1 MTRPPGPPRPA
12 GPRAPG
18 AVKASTPATG
28 QAPTPTPPQAAPAQV
43 DKRMKLVEATM
54 RRHGFR
60 GNALIETLHTAQEA
74 YGYLD
79 DGMLRHVARSLK
91 LPLSKVYGVATFYNL
106 FTLKP
111 PGEHACV
118 VCLGTACYIKGA
130 GDLMKAAD
138 DTLGL
143 KAGGTTPNRKL
154 SLLTARCFGSC
165 ALAPVAVIDG
175 EVAGKIGKDALIA
188 RLRKLAEEPA

>member
-1 MTRPPGPPRPA
+1 MTAPAGPPRPA
-12 GPRAPG
+12 PAPPAGPPKPSAAP
-18 AVKASTPATG
+18 PA
-28 QAPTPTPPQAAPAQV
+28 APSATPPAAV
-43 DKRMKLVEATM
+43 DKRTKLVEATM

-74 YGYLD
+74 YGFLD
-79 DGMLRHVARSLK
+79 DDLLRLVAKTLK

-111 PGEHACV
+111 AGKHACV

-130 GDLMKAAD
+130 GRLM
-138 DTLGL
+138 DTLNRELGL
-143 KAGGTTPNRKL
+143 KAGGTTPNGNL

-165 ALAPVAVIDG
+165 AMAPAAVVDG
-175 EVAGKIGKDALIA
+175 EITGKIIPDAIVA
-188 RLRKLAEEPA
+188 RLKKLAEDAS

>member
-1 MTRPPGPPRPA
+1 MTAPAGPPRPA
-12 GPRAPG
+12 PAPPAGPPKPG
-18 AVKASTPATG
+18 AATPGAPPAT
-28 QAPTPTPPQAAPAQV
+28 PSPAV
-43 DKRMKLVEATM
+43 DKRTKLVEATM

-74 YGYLD
+74 YGFLD
-79 DGMLRHVARSLK
+79 DDLLRLVAKTLK

-111 PGEHACV
+111 AGKHSCV

-130 GDLMKAAD
+130 GRLME
-138 DTLGL
+138 TLDREVGL
-143 KAGGTTPNRKL
+143 KAGGTTPNGNL

-165 ALAPVAVIDG
+165 AMAPAAVIDG
-175 EVAGKIGKDALIA
+175 EMTGKIAPDAMVA
-188 RLRKLAEEPA
+188 RLRKLAEDAS

>member
-1 MTRPPGPPRPA
+1 MTAPAGPPRPA
-12 GPRAPG
+12 PAPPAGPPKPG
-18 AVKASTPATG
+18 AATPA
-28 QAPTPTPPQAAPAQV
+28 APSATPSPAV
-43 DKRMKLVEATM
+43 DKRTKLVEATM

-74 YGYLD
+74 YGFLD
-79 DGMLRHVARSLK
+79 DDLLRLVAKTLK

-111 PGEHACV
+111 AGKHSCV

-130 GDLMKAAD
+130 GRLME
-138 DTLGL
+138 TLDREVGL
-143 KAGGTTPNRKL
+143 KAGGTTPNGNL

-165 ALAPVAVIDG
+165 AMAPAAVIDG
-175 EVAGKIGKDALIA
+175 EMTGKIAPDAMVA
-188 RLRKLAEEPA
+188 RLRKLAEDAS

>member
-1 MTRPPGPPRPA
+1 MTAPAGPPRPA
-12 GPRAPG
+12 PAPPAGPPKPG
-18 AVKASTPATG
+18 AASS
-28 QAPTPTPPQAAPAQV
+28 AAPSATPSPAV
-43 DKRMKLVEATM
+43 DKRTKLVEATM

-74 YGYLD
+74 YGFLD
-79 DGMLRHVARSLK
+79 DDLLRLVAKTLK

-111 PGEHACV
+111 AGKHSCV

-130 GDLMKAAD
+130 GRLME
-138 DTLGL
+138 TLDREVGL
-143 KAGGTTPNRKL
+143 KAGGTTPNGNL

-165 ALAPVAVIDG
+165 AMAPAAVIDG
-175 EVAGKIGKDALIA
+175 EMTGKIAPDAMVA
-188 RLRKLAEEPA
+188 RLRKLAEDAS

>member
-1 MTRPPGPPRPA
+1 MTAPAGPPRPA
-12 GPRAPG
+12 PAPPAGPPKPSAASPTAPS
-18 AVKASTPATG
+18 ATPAT
-28 QAPTPTPPQAAPAQV
+28 AA
-43 DKRMKLVEATM
+43 DKRTKLVEATM

-74 YGYLD
+74 YGFLD
-79 DGMLRHVARSLK
+79 DDLLRLVAKTLK

-111 PGEHACV
+111 AGKHSCV

-130 GDLMKAAD
+130 GRLME
-138 DTLGL
+138 TLDREVGL
-143 KAGGTTPNRKL
+143 KAGGTTPNGSL

-165 ALAPVAVIDG
+165 ALAPAAVIDG
-175 EVAGKIGKDALIA
+175 EMTGKITPDVMVG
-188 RLRKLAEEPA
+188 RLRKLAEDAT

>member
-1 MTRPPGPPRPA
+1 
-12 GPRAPG
+12 
-18 AVKASTPATG
+18 
-28 QAPTPTPPQAAPAQV
+28 
-43 DKRMKLVEATM
+43 M

-79 DGMLRHVARSLK
+79 DGMLRYVARSLK

-138 DTLGL
+138 DALGL
-143 KAGGTTPNRKL
+143 KAGGTTSNRKL

-165 ALAPVAVIDG
+165 ALAPVAVVDG

>member
-1 MTRPPGPPRPA
+1 MTAPAGPPRPA
-12 GPRAPG
+12 PAPPAGPPKPG
-18 AVKASTPATG
+18 AATPA
-28 QAPTPTPPQAAPAQV
+28 AAPAAV
-43 DKRMKLVEATM
+43 DKRTKLVEATM

-74 YGYLD
+74 YGFLD
-79 DGMLRHVARSLK
+79 DDLLRLVAKTLK

-111 PGEHACV
+111 AGKHACV

-130 GDLMKAAD
+130 GRLM
-138 DTLGL
+138 DTLHRELGL
-143 KAGGTTPNRKL
+143 SAGATTPNGNL

-165 ALAPVAVIDG
+165 AMAPAAVIDG
-175 EVAGKIGKDALIA
+175 EMTGKIAPDAMVT
-188 RLRKLAEEPA
+188 RLRKLAEDAS

>member
-1 MTRPPGPPRPA
+1 MTAPAGPPRPA
-12 GPRAPG
+12 PAPPAGPPRPSAAP
-18 AVKASTPATG
+18 PA
-28 QAPTPTPPQAAPAQV
+28 APSATPPAAV
-43 DKRMKLVEATM
+43 DKRTKLVEATM

-74 YGYLD
+74 YGFLD
-79 DGMLRHVARSLK
+79 DDLLRLVAKTLK

-111 PGEHACV
+111 AGKHACV

-130 GDLMKAAD
+130 GRLM
-138 DTLGL
+138 DTLNRELGL
-143 KAGGTTPNRKL
+143 KAGGTTPNGNL

-165 ALAPVAVIDG
+165 AMAPAAVVDG
-175 EVAGKIGKDALIA
+175 EITGKIIPDAIVA
-188 RLRKLAEEPA
+188 RLKKLAEDAS

>member
-1 MTRPPGPPRPA
+1 MTAPAGPPRPA
-12 GPRAPG
+12 PAPPAGPPKPG
-18 AVKASTPATG
+18 AATPGAPSAT
-28 QAPTPTPPQAAPAQV
+28 PSPAV
-43 DKRMKLVEATM
+43 DKRTKLVEATM

-74 YGYLD
+74 YGFLD
-79 DGMLRHVARSLK
+79 DDLLRLVAKTLK

-111 PGEHACV
+111 AGKHSCV

-130 GDLMKAAD
+130 GRLME
-138 DTLGL
+138 TLDREVGL
-143 KAGGTTPNRKL
+143 KAGGTTPNGNL

-165 ALAPVAVIDG
+165 AMAPAAVIDG
-175 EVAGKIGKDALIA
+175 EMTGKIAPDAMVA
-188 RLRKLAEEPA
+188 RLRKLAEDAS

>member
-1 MTRPPGPPRPA
+1 MTAPAGPPRPA
-12 GPRAPG
+12 PAPPAGPPKPG
-18 AVKASTPATG
+18 AATPAAPSP
-28 QAPTPTPPQAAPAQV
+28 APTAA
-43 DKRMKLVEATM
+43 DKRTKLVEATM

-74 YGYLD
+74 YGFLD
-79 DGMLRHVARSLK
+79 DDLLRLVAKTLK

-111 PGEHACV
+111 AGKHSCV

-130 GDLMKAAD
+130 GRLME
-138 DTLGL
+138 TLDREVGL
-143 KAGGTTPNRKL
+143 KAGGTTPNGNL

-165 ALAPVAVIDG
+165 AMAPAAVIDG
-175 EVAGKIGKDALIA
+175 EMTGKIAPDAMVA
-188 RLRKLAEEPA
+188 RLRKLAEDAS

>member
-1 MTRPPGPPRPA
+1 
-12 GPRAPG
+12 
-18 AVKASTPATG
+18 
-28 QAPTPTPPQAAPAQV
+28 
-43 DKRMKLVEATM
+43 M

-79 DGMLRHVARSLK
+79 DGMLRYVARSLK

-138 DTLGL
+138 DALGL
-143 KAGGTTPNRKL
+143 KAGGTTSNRKL